1 MLIAIH
7 IQRALRTRASHQDM
21 RGDRMGDGYRQQ
33 PNASRVD
40 GKRRAGKMTFAPPGS
55 GGARPG
61 MAPRDLSKIPE
72 SVGGDEPQPAGH
84 HIHDRLRTGT
94 TVGDRVP
101 LVDGNAKVTGQ
112 AWYGDDVRLQ
122 NECIGKI
129 LRSPHHYARIRSIDT
144 SAAEAMAGVLA
155 VSTGED
161 APDPFGVLPVTKDEH
176 AMAVEK
182 VRHVGD
188 LVACVATVDEPT
200 AIEALRAIVVDY
212 EVIDA
217 VHDIRKGLEDVDD
230 PIHWRGKYHVGSTNV
245 QKRGTRSSATV
256 PSSADDDRES
266 WAMDVRWCE
275 PWIHRTPC
283 GCRALGPEWAPPTLH
298 PSAGPTLRPP
308 CVGVG
313 AGGSDASDQRHP
325 HLRRRWIW
333 WEIRSLPTRDVPLR
347 SSLGRRGD
355 RSASPSIERR
365 SSGSIVADIRARS
378 KSR

>member
-1 MLIAIH
+1 
-7 IQRALRTRASHQDM
+7 
-21 RGDRMGDGYRQQ
+21 
-33 PNASRVD
+33 
-40 GKRRAGKMTFAPPGS
+40 
-55 GGARPG
+55 

-144 SAAEAMAGVLA
+144 SVAEAMAGVLA
-155 VSTGED
+155 VSTERMRLTRSVSYLSPRTSMRWPWRRSATSGISW
-161 APDPFGVLPVTKDEH
+161 H
-176 AMAVEK
+176 ASQ
-182 VRHVGD
+182 R
-188 LVACVATVDEPT
+188 VDEPT

-245 QKRGTRSSATV
+245 QKRV
-256 PSSADDDRES
+256 YQEF
-266 WAMDVRWCE
+266 
-275 PWIHRTPC
+275 
-283 GCRALGPEWAPPTLH
+283 
-298 PSAGPTLRPP
+298 
-308 CVGVG
+308 
-313 AGGSDASDQRHP
+313 
-325 HLRRRWIW
+325 
-333 WEIRSLPTRDVPLR
+333 
-347 SSLGRRGD
+347 GD
-355 RSASPSIERR
+355 RSLVEAN
-365 SSGSIVADIRARS
+365 
-378 KSR
+378 

>member
-1 MLIAIH
+1 
-7 IQRALRTRASHQDM
+7 
-21 RGDRMGDGYRQQ
+21 
-33 PNASRVD
+33 
-40 GKRRAGKMTFAPPGS
+40 
-55 GGARPG
+55 

-144 SAAEAMAGVLA
+144 SSAEAMAGVLA

-245 QKRGTRSSATV
+245 QKRV
-256 PSSADDDRES
+256 YQEF
-266 WAMDVRWCE
+266 
-275 PWIHRTPC
+275 
-283 GCRALGPEWAPPTLH
+283 
-298 PSAGPTLRPP
+298 
-308 CVGVG
+308 
-313 AGGSDASDQRHP
+313 
-325 HLRRRWIW
+325 
-333 WEIRSLPTRDVPLR
+333 
-347 SSLGRRGD
+347 GD
-355 RSASPSIERR
+355 RSLVEARR
-365 SSGSIVADIRARS
+365 PRVMGNGRS
-378 KSR
+378 LV